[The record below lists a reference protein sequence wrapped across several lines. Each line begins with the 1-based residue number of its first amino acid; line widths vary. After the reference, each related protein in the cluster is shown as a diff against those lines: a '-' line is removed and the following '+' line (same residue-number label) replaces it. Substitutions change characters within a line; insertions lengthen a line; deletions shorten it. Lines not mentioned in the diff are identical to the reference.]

1 VPDAIADQN
10 QQKNRRR
17 SQMQSTPID
26 QLQEAPTGPPAD
38 EERVKRIM
46 AEMNAGETVQSP
58 PSLGSQQNSRVIT
71 EPPVSTSTG
80 MLRMDPGT
88 SRAHVIGGSIPTMA
102 DFQAMFQPAP
112 PGMAPYPSAMP
123 SSNQAPPRSKEVRDS
138 SFSWRQS
145 LREPMAV
152 AILVFL
158 LNLPVVTSILS
169 RYASW
174 MYLNSG
180 EISVAGLVV
189 KALLAGSIFL
199 AYQFINGFFEK

>member
-1 VPDAIADQN
+1 
-10 QQKNRRR
+10 
-17 SQMQSTPID
+17 MQSTPID
-26 QLQEAPTGPPAD
+26 QLQEAPSGPPAD

-46 AEMNAGETVQSP
+46 AEMNAGDTVQGP
-58 PSLGSQQNSRVIT
+58 PSLGSQSQSRVIT

-112 PGMAPYPSAMP
+112 PGMAPYPSAL
-123 SSNQAPPRSKEVRDS
+123 SSSSSSQPPRSKESRES
-138 SFSWRQS
+138 SFSWKQS
-145 LREPMAV
+145 LREPLAV

-189 KALLAGSIFL
+189 KALLAGSIFF

>member
-1 VPDAIADQN
+1 
-10 QQKNRRR
+10 
-17 SQMQSTPID
+17 MQSTPID
-26 QLQEAPTGPPAD
+26 QLQEAPAGPPAD

-46 AEMNAGETVQSP
+46 AEMNAGDTVQGP
-58 PSLGSQQNSRVIT
+58 PSLGSQSQSRVIT

-112 PGMAPYPSAMP
+112 PGMAPYPSALSSP
-123 SSNQAPPRSKEVRDS
+123 SPSPSPSPSHRSKES
-138 SFSWRQS
+138 SFSWKQS
-145 LREPMAV
+145 LREPLAV

-199 AYQFINGFFEK
+199 AYQFINGFF

>member
-1 VPDAIADQN
+1 
-10 QQKNRRR
+10 
-17 SQMQSTPID
+17 MQSTPLD
-26 QLQEAPTGPPAD
+26 QLQEAPAGPPAD

-46 AEMNAGETVQSP
+46 AEMNAGDAVQSAP
-58 PSLGSQQNSRVIT
+58 PQGLPQNRVIT

-112 PGMAPYPSAMP
+112 PGMAPYPSASP
-123 SSNQAPPRSKEVRDS
+123 PPPPQAPRSKES
-138 SFSWRQS
+138 SFSWKQS
-145 LREPMAV
+145 LREPLAV

-189 KALLAGSIFL
+189 KALLAGSIFF
-199 AYQFINGFFEK
+199 AYQFINGFF

>member
-1 VPDAIADQN
+1 
-10 QQKNRRR
+10 
-17 SQMQSTPID
+17 MQSTPID

-112 PGMAPYPSAMP
+112 PGMAPYPSAL
-123 SSNQAPPRSKEVRDS
+123 SSSQQQQSAPPRSKEGRDS

-145 LREPMAV
+145 LREPLAV

>member
-1 VPDAIADQN
+1 
-10 QQKNRRR
+10 
-17 SQMQSTPID
+17 MQSTPID
-26 QLQEAPTGPPAD
+26 QLQEAPSGPPAD

-46 AEMNAGETVQSP
+46 AEMNAGDTVQAAP
-58 PSLGSQQNSRVIT
+58 PQFQSQSRVIT

-112 PGMAPYPSAMP
+112 PGMAPYPSAL
-123 SSNQAPPRSKEVRDS
+123 SSSSSSSSQPPRSKESRES
-138 SFSWRQS
+138 SFSWKQS
-145 LREPMAV
+145 LREPLAV

-189 KALLAGSIFL
+189 KALLAGSIFF
-199 AYQFINGFFEK
+199 AYQFINGFF

>member
-1 VPDAIADQN
+1 
-10 QQKNRRR
+10 
-17 SQMQSTPID
+17 MQSTPID
-26 QLQEAPTGPPAD
+26 QLQEAPAGPPAD

-46 AEMNAGETVQSP
+46 AEMNAGDMVQP
-58 PSLGSQQNSRVIT
+58 PPPLSSQQQNRVIT

-88 SRAHVIGGSIPTMA
+88 SRAHVIGSSIPTMA

-112 PGMAPYPSAMP
+112 PGMAPYPTAL
-123 SSNQAPPRSKEVRDS
+123 SSSPATLAPRKES
-138 SFSWRQS
+138 NFSWKQS
-145 LREPMAV
+145 LREPLAV
-152 AILVFL
+152 MILVFL

-189 KALLAGSIFL
+189 KALLAGLIFFT
-199 AYQFINGFFEK
+199 YQFINGFFEK

>member
-1 VPDAIADQN
+1 
-10 QQKNRRR
+10 
-17 SQMQSTPID
+17 MQSTPID
-26 QLQEAPTGPPAD
+26 QLQEAPAGPPAD

-46 AEMNAGETVQSP
+46 AEMSAGDSVQPP
-58 PSLGSQQNSRVIT
+58 PSLNSQSRVIT
-71 EPPVSTSTG
+71 EPPVTTSTG

-88 SRAHVIGGSIPTMA
+88 SRAHVIGSSIPTMA

-112 PGMAPYPSAMP
+112 PGMAPYPTAQQH
-123 SSNQAPPRSKEVRDS
+123 QAPPRMKEP
-138 SFSWRQS
+138 SFSWKQS
-145 LREPMAV
+145 LREPLAV

-189 KALLAGSIFL
+189 KALLAGSIFF
-199 AYQFINGFFEK
+199 AYQTINGFF

>member
-1 VPDAIADQN
+1 
-10 QQKNRRR
+10 
-17 SQMQSTPID
+17 MQSTPID

-46 AEMNAGETVQSP
+46 AEMNAGEAVQSP
-58 PSLGSQQNSRVIT
+58 PPLSSQQHSRVIT

-112 PGMAPYPSAMP
+112 PGMAPYPSAM
-123 SSNQAPPRSKEVRDS
+123 SSPNQAHPRSKEGKEGKDS

-145 LREPMAV
+145 LREPLAV

>member
-1 VPDAIADQN
+1 
-10 QQKNRRR
+10 
-17 SQMQSTPID
+17 MQSTPLD
-26 QLQEAPTGPPAD
+26 QLQEAPGGPPAD

-46 AEMNAGETVQSP
+46 AEMNAGDTVQAAP
-58 PSLGSQQNSRVIT
+58 PQGQSQSRVIT

-112 PGMAPYPSAMP
+112 PGMAPYPTALPSVSSAP
-123 SSNQAPPRSKEVRDS
+123 QPPRSKES
-138 SFSWRQS
+138 SFSWKQS
-145 LREPMAV
+145 LREPLAV

-189 KALLAGSIFL
+189 KALLAGSIFF
-199 AYQFINGFFEK
+199 AYQFINGFF

>member
-1 VPDAIADQN
+1 
-10 QQKNRRR
+10 
-17 SQMQSTPID
+17 MQSTPLD
-26 QLQEAPTGPPAD
+26 QLQEAPAGPPAD

-46 AEMNAGETVQSP
+46 AEMNAGDTVQAP
-58 PSLGSQQNSRVIT
+58 PSLASQKQQTLVIT
-71 EPPVSTSTG
+71 EPPVTTSTG

-102 DFQAMFQPAP
+102 DFQAMFQPTP
-112 PGMAPYPSAMP
+112 PGMAPYPSAL
-123 SSNQAPPRSKEVRDS
+123 SSAPQVQARSKEGRES
-138 SFSWRQS
+138 SFSWKQS
-145 LREPMAV
+145 LREPLAV

-189 KALLAGSIFL
+189 KALLAGSIFF
-199 AYQFINGFFEK
+199 AYQFINGFF